1 MKPRKKRKVTK
12 TKKRDT
18 IGSPIY
24 KIEGL
29 KGDWVKRMVEV
40 PPHRLKSYLAD
51 LEQVH
56 GRKGVIQINDDFYIK
71 RTWGERGQKYFDTP
85 YLPDL
90 NLPQLLAP
98 KKKKRGKQAN
108 VFNGFV

>member
-1 MKPRKKRKVTK
+1 MKARKKRKVTK
-12 TKKRDT
+12 TKKKDT

-40 PPHRLKSYLAD
+40 PPHQLKSYLAD
-51 LEQVH
+51 LEEVH

-71 RTWGERGQKYFDTP
+71 RTWGERGQIHFV
-85 YLPDL
+85 
-90 NLPQLLAP
+90 AP
-98 KKKKRGKQAN
+98 ELEIPKPSIPKRRKRGKQTSAL
-108 VFNGFV
+108 NGFV